1 MGAIP
6 EKALEAGS
14 MIVGRAAEAD
24 WSIPDPERVLSKA
37 HCRID
42 RKGEGFFLTD
52 LSTNGIRVNG
62 VPVTPGVPSPLAD
75 GDRLL
80 LGDAIVGVILENVS
94 AKAAD
99 APPAVADT
107 ADPFPD
113 GPFGFDTAA
122 PEPPAQAPKTEAAAA
137 SAAAPETRVMQDW
150 WDPSAASGKS
160 DVPDW
165 RNPGPESLDSPS
177 VPASAAHRASAAV
190 NGMEDIVMMA
200 ATVDKAALIR
210 ALDAAVSVLDGER
223 EKFMQ
228 RLRQLLSEESSR
240 WG

>member
-6 EKALEAGS
+6 EKTLEAGS
-14 MIVGRAAEAD
+14 MVVGRAAEAD

-42 RKGEGFFLTD
+42 RKDGGFFLTD
-52 LSTNGIRVNG
+52 LSTNGVRVNG
-62 VPVTPGVPSPLAD
+62 VPVTPGVLRPLAD

-80 LGDAIVGVILENVS
+80 LGDAIVGVIIEDGP
-94 AKAAD
+94 AGIAD
-99 APPAVADT
+99 VPPAAAET
-107 ADPFPD
+107 SDPFPD
-113 GPFGFDTAA
+113 GPFGFDAAAA
-122 PEPPAQAPKTEAAAA
+122 PPQAQAPQAAVSAA
-137 SAAAPETRVMQDW
+137 PVAAPETRIMQDW

-165 RNPGPESLDSPS
+165 RNPGPESADSPS

-200 ATVDKAALIR
+200 ATVEKAALIR

-240 WG
+240 WV